1 VDTFEAATL
10 KAITTFCEQ
19 HPEEVAAYPIGLF
32 PAVFAH
38 DAEWNYRTNY
48 FGHLVGNF
56 AEEIL
61 KAIIRYMNAQYR
73 FQSLTQKS
81 MDEMVNLAQDFH
93 RDLTLKEDQIY
104 SLGQE
109 IAGRDTTIGHLE
121 VQILEGDAQILQR
134 NTVIDFLQEQVHDL
148 NQELG
153 DALGHI
159 EMLQEQQMP
168 PLVPNEL
175 EEEEDS
181 EGEPKEIE
189 GVSEIDSEHGD
200 PEQWQNRLNYS
211 GSSAL
216 VIAMQ
221 TILTQ
226 HTSNGT
232 THWSVGSPPD
242 ATTVQQDRSRF
253 TSHKGEFTIT

>member
-1 VDTFEAATL
+1 VDTFEAAAL

-19 HPEEVAAYPIGLF
+19 HPGEVAAYLIGLF

-38 DAEWNYRTNY
+38 DAEWIFRTNHLGY
-48 FGHLVGNF
+48 LVGDL
-56 AEEIL
+56 AEETL
-61 KAIIRYMNAQYR
+61 RTVIRYMNAQYR
-73 FQSLTQKS
+73 FQSLKQRC

-93 RDLTLKEDQIY
+93 RDLTLKDDQIH
-104 SLGQE
+104 SLGQG

-175 EEEEDS
+175 EEEKEESEEDP
-181 EGEPKEIE
+181 EEIK
-189 GVSEIDSEHGD
+189 GMSEIDSEHGD
-200 PEQWQNRLNYS
+200 PKPN
-211 GSSAL
+211 
-216 VIAMQ
+216 
-221 TILTQ
+221 
-226 HTSNGT
+226 
-232 THWSVGSPPD
+232 P
-242 ATTVQQDRSRF
+242 
-253 TSHKGEFTIT
+253 